1 MAARPPH
8 PHRHRHQQHVAQRVG
23 DRDQPLGQEQVGHAH
38 VGPDQEH
45 PGQQADPGG
54 DDGGVDQADH
64 VAAGGQL
71 ADQQQQPGGQQ
82 DVAGQV
88 EGVGHRRVGRLDL
101 QHPLVGVVDGVA
113 DGEGELAGGQQVP
126 GQRFGRPVEAGP
138 DDHGDHH
145 AETEGAVHDR
155 PQERVGQPEIG
166 DAEQELDGEEDASW
180 PSHHGL
186 SIGRSGGEL
195 LRPSRGVRHLGIRPQ
210 MTA

>member
-8 PHRHRHQQHVAQRVG
+8 PHRRRHQQHVAERVG

-45 PGQQADPGG
+45 PGQQADTGG
-54 DDGGVDQADH
+54 DDGGVDQAGH
-64 VAAGGQL
+64 VAAGGPL

-82 DVAGQV
+82 VPRQ
-88 EGVGHRRVGRLDL
+88 RL
-101 QHPLVGVVDGVA
+101 
-113 DGEGELAGGQQVP
+113 
-126 GQRFGRPVEAGP
+126 GRPVEAGP

>member
-45 PGQQADPGG
+45 PGQQADTGG
-54 DDGGVDQADH
+54 DDGGVDQAGH
-64 VAAGGQL
+64 VAAGGPL
-71 ADQQQQPGGQQ
+71 
-82 DVAGQV
+82 
-88 EGVGHRRVGRLDL
+88 GHRRVGRLNVKN
-101 QHPLVGVVDGVA
+101 PLVGVVDGVA

-138 DDHGDHH
+138 DDNGDHH

>member
-54 DDGGVDQADH
+54 DDGGVNQAGH
-64 VAAGGQL
+64 VAAGGPL
-71 ADQQQQPGGQQ
+71 ADQQQQPGGQHR
-82 DVAGQV
+82 VEAQV
-88 EGVGHRRVGRLDL
+88 EAVGDRRERDL
-101 QHPLVGVVDGVA
+101 QPEHPLVVEAVGVA
-113 DGEGELAGGQQVP
+113 DAEQQLAARDEVP
-126 GQRFGRPVEAGP
+126 GHRPGRPPHADP
-138 DDHGDHH
+138 DDHGDDH
-145 AETEGAVHDR
+145 AQREGAVHDR